1 MRIAIVSDIHGNR
14 TAFEAVLKDLKQVSP
29 DVVLHGGDLADS
41 GSSPAEIVDQVRAF
55 GWKGVLG
62 NTDEIHTRPESLE
75 EFATPSS
82 APRSIWVA
90 IREMAAWTHEMLAE
104 ERIAWLKVLP
114 RTLVLDSLT
123 LVHASPQNLWLSP
136 TPESS
141 DAEFQSAYASLD
153 SPVVVY
159 GHIHRPFIHSV
170 PHPVRGEIAIVNS
183 GSVSLSY
190 DGDPRASYALI
201 DGARST
207 IRRVDYD
214 AEKEVR
220 SVIDSGVPHADWIA
234 RTLRKSSPQLP

>member
-1 MRIAIVSDIHGNR
+1 MRIAIVSDIHGNQ

-29 DVVLHGGDLADS
+29 DLVLHGGDLADS
-41 GSSPAEIVDQVRAF
+41 GSSPAEIVDQIRAL
-55 GWKGVLG
+55 GWEGVLG

-75 EFATPSS
+75 EFAMRSS
-82 APRSIWVA
+82 APGSIWVA
-90 IREMAAWTHEMLAE
+90 IREMAGWTREKLGE
-104 ERIAWLKVLP
+104 ERIAWLKVFP

-123 LVHASPQNLWLSP
+123 LVHASPQDLWSSP
-136 TPESS
+136 IPDSG
-141 DAEFQSAYASLD
+141 DAEFQSAYASAD

-159 GHIHRPFIHSV
+159 GHIHRPFVRRV

-183 GSVSLSY
+183 GSVGLSY

-214 AEKEVR
+214 VEKEVR
-220 SVIDSGVPHADWIA
+220 SVIGSGLPHADWIA